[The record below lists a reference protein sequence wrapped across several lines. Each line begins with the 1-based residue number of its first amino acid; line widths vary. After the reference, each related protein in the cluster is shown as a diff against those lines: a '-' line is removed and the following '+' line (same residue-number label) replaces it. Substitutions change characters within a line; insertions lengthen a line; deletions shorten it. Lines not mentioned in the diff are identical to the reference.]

1 MRYKF
6 TRFLLCFPIFLWAQE
21 KHWVLANEAGN
32 PISHAVISFSLEDV
46 GQTVITD
53 SNGVFTLPKNV
64 LECSIS
70 FLNIR
75 QNIHF
80 QRFSEE
86 YFLKND
92 TLFCKKLAVFLPQTM
107 LSMVRVAS
115 PYPAGT
121 MQLQN
126 FGSQSAEDV
135 LNRSAGVVVI
145 GRQVSIRGGSGYSLG
160 AASRTLLLVDGMPL
174 LQPYSGDI
182 RWNLLPLENLQ
193 LGVQWMPS
201 LGRIPSGSINGVLSA
216 VSDTSTSKNLSETF
230 RKANSVRFF
239 HTFYGNP
246 PNGIIRTWPGRNPWN
261 SGLDFR
267 NVLLNRNGIKLITY
281 GQVLRDEGYRESEF
295 SYRFRH
301 FLFNFDYLYSHYS

>member
-6 TRFLLCFPIFLWAQE
+6 TWFLLCFPIFLWAQE
-21 KHWVLANEAGN
+21 KHLVLANEAGS
-32 PISHAVISFSLEDV
+32 PISHAVVSFSLGDV

-80 QRFSEE
+80 QRFSED

-193 LGVQWMPS
+193 LGVQWMP
-201 LGRIPSGSINGVLSA
+201 R
-216 VSDTSTSKNLSETF
+216 KNSF
-230 RKANSVRFF
+230 RF
-239 HTFYGNP
+239 H
-246 PNGIIRTWPGRNPWN
+246 
-261 SGLDFR
+261 
-267 NVLLNRNGIKLITY
+267 
-281 GQVLRDEGYRESEF
+281 
-295 SYRFRH
+295 
-301 FLFNFDYLYSHYS
+301 